1 MKDIIEMAREAG
13 FTIEGTHPNHPRRI
27 HGYDRDGEYTQEL
40 EAFAALVEEAARD
53 DEREECA
60 KLVKGIETY
69 EKIEKEC
76 FKFAAK
82 KIKERGTT

>member
-1 MKDIIEMAREAG
+1 MNERIKELALQAG
-13 FTIEGTHPNHPRRI
+13 FPPHWTTDDGYLIEKW
-27 HGYDRDGEYTQEL
+27 EK
-40 EAFAALVEEAARD
+40 FANLVEAAARS

-82 KIKERGTT
+82 KIRERGTT